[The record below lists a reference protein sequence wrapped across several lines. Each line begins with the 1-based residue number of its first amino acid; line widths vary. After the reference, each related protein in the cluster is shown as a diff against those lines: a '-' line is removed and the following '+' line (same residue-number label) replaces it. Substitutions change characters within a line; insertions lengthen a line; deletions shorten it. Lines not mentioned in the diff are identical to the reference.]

1 MAFQSLHKSFFWLVF
16 AVLFGAGAAMA
27 QDSSAGTPPST
38 SAAKNTAAPA
48 QSSATPAAAAASA
61 SPAPPPVPAA
71 ASDDA
76 TKAPAASKNEAGAAK
91 AADTDVDLRERPRSA
106 KTKKEQAEKLKHE
119 LEPTYK
125 KWLNEDVVWII
136 TDEERKTF
144 SKLSND
150 EERDN
155 FIEQF
160 WARRNP
166 DPDSEDN
173 AYKDEH
179 YRRIAYANDHF
190 ASGIPGWRTD
200 RGRTYIRFGPPDSI
214 DAHPSGGTYQRPEE
228 EGGGETSTYPFED
241 WRYRYIEGVGQEVI
255 IEFVDTCMCN
265 DYHMTLDR
273 SEKDALLEVPG
284 AGLTDY
290 EAMGM
295 ASKTDRFSTPGLE
308 RLGTGPFTSMND
320 AQQFDRIEQFA
331 KINQAPPVKFKDL
344 EEVVTHK
351 ITVNLLPFEVR
362 ADFVRITGD
371 TVLVPITIQ
380 VQNKD
385 VTFVN
390 KDGVQRGTL
399 NIFGRLT
406 TLTGRIAQTFEDTV
420 QIDTPAELLEK
431 TAAQASVYWK
441 AVPLRPG
448 RYRLDVVLKDVNG
461 DRKGVWSKGL
471 VVPEYSED
479 KLATSTLILAD
490 QMEKVPNRQVGSG
503 NFVIGDL
510 KVRPRLA
517 PADGRP
523 ASFKRNERVNFWM
536 QVYNLSLNQ
545 QTHKAD
551 ATVEY
556 DIVNLATNKPIVHS
570 VEKTAQMGNIGNQ
583 LTLEKS
589 LPLTTLTPGNY
600 QVTIKVTDEISK
612 QIITPTPTARFVVE

>member
-1 MAFQSLHKSFFWLVF
+1 MAFQGFHKSLFLLVF
-16 AVLFGAGAAMA
+16 VGFLSAGAALA
-27 QDSSAGTPPST
+27 QDASGNL
-38 SAAKNTAAPA
+38 SAAKDAVTPA
-48 QSSATPAAAAASA
+48 KDAATPA
-61 SPAPPPVPAA
+61 
-71 ASDDA
+71 
-76 TKAPAASKNEAGAAK
+76 TKDEAVNAPAESKADVAPAK
-91 AADTDVDLRERPRSA
+91 PVAPDVDLRQRPRSE
-106 KTKKEQAEKLKHE
+106 KTKKEQAQKLKHE

-136 TDEERKTF
+136 SDEERKAF
-144 SKLSND
+144 SQLSND

-166 DPDSEDN
+166 SPDSEEN
-173 AYKDEH
+173 TYKEDH
-179 YRRIAYANDHF
+179 YRRIAYANEHF

-255 IEFVDTCMCN
+255 IEFVDVCMCN
-265 DYHMTLDR
+265 DYHMTIDR
-273 SEKDALLEVPG
+273 SEKDALLEIPG

-290 EAMGM
+290 EQMGM
-295 ASKTDRFSTPGLE
+295 ASKTDRFSTPGME
-308 RLGTGPFTSMND
+308 RLGTGPFTNME
-320 AQQFDRIEQFA
+320 QGKQFDRLEEYA

-385 VTFVN
+385 VTFIN
-390 KDGVQRGTL
+390 KDGVQRGTV

-420 QIDTPAELLEK
+420 QIDTPAELMEK
-431 TAAQASVYWK
+431 TAALASVYWK

-461 DRKGVWSKGL
+461 DRKGVWSRGIL
-471 VVPEYSED
+471 VPEYSED

-490 QMEKVPNRQVGSG
+490 QMEKVPNRQVGAG
-503 NFVIGDL
+503 NFVIGDT
-510 KVRPRLA
+510 KVRPRV
-517 PADGRP
+517 PSSDGRP
-523 ASFKRNERVNFWM
+523 VSFKRNQRVNMWM

-556 DIVNLATNKPIVHS
+556 DIVNTATNKAIVHL
-570 VEKTAQMGNIGNQ
+570 VENTAQMGNVGNQ

-589 LPLTTLTPGNY
+589 LPLTSLVPGTY
-600 QVTIKVTDEISK
+600 QVTIKVMDDISK
-612 QIITPTPTARFVVE
+612 QSISPIPTARFAVE

>member
-1 MAFQSLHKSFFWLVF
+1 MAFRGLHKSFFLLVF
-16 AVLFGAGAAMA
+16 AVMFGVGAAVA
-27 QDSSAGTPPST
+27 QSSSGST
-38 SAAKNTAAPA
+38 SAGKDAATPAKDAAAAAPA
-48 QSSATPAAAAASA
+48 ATPAATPDAAGDVPTTSKADAAA
-61 SPAPPPVPAA
+61 
-71 ASDDA
+71 
-76 TKAPAASKNEAGAAK
+76 AK
-91 AADTDVDLRERPRSA
+91 PADTDTDLRERPRSE
-106 KTKKEQAEKLKHE
+106 KTKKEQAQKLKHE

-166 DPDSEDN
+166 NPDSEDN
-173 AYKDEH
+173 EYKDEH

-200 RGRTYIRFGPPDSI
+200 RGRTYIRFGAPDSI

-308 RLGTGPFTSMND
+308 RLGTGPFTDMES
-320 AQQFDRIEQFA
+320 AKQFDRIEQFA

-390 KDGVQRGTL
+390 KDGIQRGTV

-431 TAAQASVYWK
+431 TAALASVYWK

-461 DRKGVWSKGL
+461 DRKGVWSKGIL
-471 VVPEYSED
+471 VPEYSED

-503 NFVIGDL
+503 NFVIGDT
-510 KVRPRLA
+510 KVRPRVA

-523 ASFKRNERVNFWM
+523 ASFKRNQKVNFWM

-556 DIVNLATNKPIVHS
+556 DIVNMATNKPIVHA
-570 VEKTAQMGNIGNQ
+570 VENTAQMGNVGTQ

-589 LPLTTLTPGNY
+589 LPLTNLAPGNY
-600 QVTIKVTDEISK
+600 QVTIKVTDDISK
-612 QIITPTPTARFVVE
+612 QSISPIPTARFAVE